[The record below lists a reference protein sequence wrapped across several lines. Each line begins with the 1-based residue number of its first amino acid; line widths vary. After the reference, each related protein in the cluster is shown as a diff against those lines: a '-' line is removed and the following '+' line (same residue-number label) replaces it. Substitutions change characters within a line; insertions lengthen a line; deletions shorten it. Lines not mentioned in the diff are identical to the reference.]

1 MKEQERIPTTKVQR
15 ASKFIST
22 GAKVGGNYIKHYS
35 KKLFDPSLSKDELNQ
50 DNANDIYE
58 SLSKLKG
65 SALKVAQMLSMDKN
79 LLPQAYQDKFSMA
92 QYSAPPLSYP
102 LVQRTFQKSFGKN
115 PNQIFDSFSMKAVN
129 AASIG
134 QVHQAELDGKKL
146 AVKIQYP
153 GVAESVKS
161 DLKMVK
167 PMAATLLN
175 INTHELGEYMQE
187 VEEKLL
193 EETDYVLELNRSIK
207 LSEASKQIQ
216 NIVFPTYYPQYSSDK
231 ILVMDWVEG
240 LPLREYL
247 KLNPDQENR
256 NKIGQALWDFYNFQ
270 MHTLRQVHADP
281 HPGNFIITKENKLCI
296 IDFGCVKEIPED
308 FYEKYFLLLSKE
320 IVADDAKLDELF
332 FQLGFLSDQD
342 TEKEIVFFK
351 SLFMQMINLLGKPFF
366 TDVFDFS
373 DEKYFREIF
382 ETGDKFSRMKEVRN
396 SKSARGPRHA
406 LYINRTFFG
415 LYNIL
420 HELGAKV
427 NTAIPMY
434 K

>member
-1 MKEQERIPTTKVQR
+1 MKEQERIPVTKVQR

-22 GAKVGGNYIKHYS
+22 GAKVGGNYIKHFS
-35 KKLFDPSLSKDELNQ
+35 KKLFDPSLSKDELNE

-58 SLSKLKG
+58 SLSTLKG

-102 LVQRTFQKSFGKN
+102 LVQRTFQKSFGKT
-115 PNQIFDSFSMKAVN
+115 PSQLFDSFSIKAVN

-134 QVHQAELDGKKL
+134 QVHQAELNGKKL

-161 DLKMVK
+161 DLRMVK
-167 PMAATLLN
+167 PMASRLLN
-175 INTHELGEYMQE
+175 INTQELAEYMME

-193 EETDYVLELNRSIK
+193 EETDYKLELRRSVE
-207 LSEASKQIQ
+207 LSNASKHLD
-216 NIVFPTYYPQYSSDK
+216 NIIFPQYYADLSSEK

-240 LPLREYL
+240 LPLKDYL
-247 KLNPDQENR
+247 KLNPSVEKR
-256 NKIGQALWDFYNFQ
+256 NKIGQALWDFYQFQ
-270 MHTLRQVHADP
+270 MHTLKQVHADP
-281 HPGNFIITKENKLCI
+281 HPGNFIITPEDKLCI

-308 FYEKYFLLLSKE
+308 FYHKYFALIRKE
-320 IVADDAKLDELF
+320 IVADDSRLDTLF
-332 FQLGFLSDQD
+332 YQLGFLSDQD
-342 TEKEIVFFK
+342 SKEEIIFFK

-366 TDVFDFS
+366 NEEFDFS
-373 DEKYFREIF
+373 NEKYFKEIF
-382 ETGDKFSRMKEVRN
+382 ETGDKYSRMKEVRN

-427 NTAIPMY
+427 NTAFPRE
-434 K
+434 